1 MGCRISTDGDQAKTR
16 FPAPLPVFAFICEP
30 LCPLWIKTPSPDR
43 KRTGPGLA
51 AKRRKRRKKDGATE
65 LCLYC
70 FKAGPRKGGAG
81 VSTTIWR
88 TEISGRQNGSGP
100 ESSNTDDATE
110 VGIQMKSP
118 SWVDSCLVDGSP
130 LKRPRLFC
138 VSCAF
143 SRLNPAL
150 PVSRSRAGFFTADST
165 ENADEGGDFYPQMT
179 QIYTDEGED
188 REGLGI
194 VSWPG
199 PHLRLNSLS
208 PVVEPWSRSSGA
220 PSFLRILRFFAA
232 KTSPAL
238 LRSLLRFRAGCFCR
252 SFLGC

>member
-1 MGCRISTDGDQAKTR
+1 
-16 FPAPLPVFAFICEP
+16 
-30 LCPLWIKTPSPDR
+30 
-43 KRTGPGLA
+43 
-51 AKRRKRRKKDGATE
+51 
-65 LCLYC
+65 
-70 FKAGPRKGGAG
+70 
-81 VSTTIWR
+81 
-88 TEISGRQNGSGP
+88 
-100 ESSNTDDATE
+100 
-110 VGIQMKSP
+110 MKSP

-199 PHLRLNSLS
+199 PHLWIKLRHLPPRFECSAPCPQRSHLRLNSLS